1 MLRHLPVMHKTWIQS
16 QLYQEGPRCLKE
28 NKKKEKKKRIIEI
41 WYVGTH
47 LRDHLVRYHRNLSLV
62 FHHPYD
68 LRILVPLHFLT
79 NRKKGRSQWC
89 FPNHYS
95 SAMPIPPPSHIG
107 LLPARRLK
115 QPWSTTFNTAPLR
128 CLSPQRGVQTA
139 APRLQATLLYLDHL
153 NTILY
158 TSPAWLCL
166 ALWQAVRKVIGEG
179 RKEAKNTVSVW
190 IPRSQERDSRTQAKY
205 EFPTGNPG
213 ILIDLRYREIM
224 TLFNLVCTR
233 VRETFAN
240 RVHLTSAV
248 CGTHTWLR
256 RALLWAIT

>member
-1 MLRHLPVMHKTWIQS
+1 MMLPKPLFKCNANCSTLPYRSLTSQEAEATMEHHIQHS
-16 QLYQEGPRCLKE
+16 S
-28 NKKKEKKKRIIEI
+28 
-41 WYVGTH
+41 
-47 LRDHLVRYHRNLSLV
+47 LS
-62 FHHPYD
+62 
-68 LRILVPLHFLT
+68 
-79 NRKKGRSQWC
+79 
-89 FPNHYS
+89 
-95 SAMPIPPPSHIG
+95 
-107 LLPARRLK
+107 
-115 QPWSTTFNTAPLR
+115 
-128 CLSPQRGVQTA
+128 CLSPQRGVETA

-248 CGTHTWLR
+248 CGTHT
-256 RALLWAIT
+256 